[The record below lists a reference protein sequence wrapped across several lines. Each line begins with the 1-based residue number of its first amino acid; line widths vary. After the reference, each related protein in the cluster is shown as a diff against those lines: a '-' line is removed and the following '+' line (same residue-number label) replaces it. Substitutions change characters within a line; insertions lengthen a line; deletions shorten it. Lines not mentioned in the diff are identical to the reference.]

1 MYVFLKTVSV
11 IIQPSNVNLVYI
23 HGQDVGYLDINQST
37 IGPLH
42 SPFSLAYLNSINM
55 GAVNVAHFLQV
66 WLLKSKYS
74 TLVKL
79 DFIKQLPRE
88 LVIKD
93 QILLVRLGVS
103 QVQYLDYVCFGS
115 ACQNV
120 FFIFRR
126 VCLLPNLLKEVA
138 MQRMFLRR

>member
-1 MYVFLKTVSV
+1 MCVFLKTVSV
-11 IIQPSNVNLVYI
+11 IIQPSNVNLV
-23 HGQDVGYLDINQST
+23 HLNGQDVGYLDINWSA
-37 IGPLH
+37 IGPLL
-42 SPFSLAYLNSINM
+42 SPFFFAYLNSINM
-55 GAVNVAHFLQV
+55 DAVNVAHFLQV
-66 WLLKSKYS
+66 WLLKSKQAYS

-79 DFIKQLPRE
+79 DFIKQSPCE

-115 ACQNV
+115 ACKNV

-126 VCLLPNLLKEVA
+126 VCLLPT
-138 MQRMFLRR
+138 